1 MDKKWKYKTGGIPDD
16 MFIRGNVPMTK
27 SEVRAVT
34 IAKARLLADH
44 VIWDIGAGT
53 GSISIE
59 AGIATSAGKVY
70 AVEKEDD
77 AVNLIKENMAAF
89 GLDNITVCH
98 GCAPEVLYE
107 LPNPDRVFVGGSGGN
122 LREILRFVQDK
133 LVVGGRLVINAV
145 VLETLTTSVE
155 MLEQLNFGDIEIT
168 QVSIAKTV
176 NVGSVRMFN
185 SYNPVFVI
193 SAEK

>member
-1 MDKKWKYKTGGIPDD
+1 MDKKWKYKTGGIPED

-34 IAKARLLADH
+34 IAKARLLEDH

-77 AVNLIKENMAAF
+77 AVNLIRENMVAF
-89 GLDNITVCH
+89 GLKNITVCH
-98 GCAPEVLYE
+98 GSAPEALIE

-145 VLETLTTSVE
+145 VLETLTISVE
-155 MLEQLNFGDIEIT
+155 MLEQLNFRDIEIT

-176 NVGSVRMFN
+176 DVGSVRMFN
-185 SYNPVFVI
+185 SHNPVFVI